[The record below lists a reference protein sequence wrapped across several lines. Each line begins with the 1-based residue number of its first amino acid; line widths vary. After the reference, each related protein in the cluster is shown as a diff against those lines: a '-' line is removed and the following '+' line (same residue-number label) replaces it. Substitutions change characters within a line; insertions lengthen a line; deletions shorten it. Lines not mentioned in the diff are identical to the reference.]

1 MHFGQNSAPASHFIA
16 IARLGVGELG
26 AKWENPGV
34 FPTTFAFYLDKSGIK
49 KYIFPISFSVMK
61 LCVWPFAV
69 IFVFG
74 RVLFECVYVCTIS
87 FRYQV

>member
-49 KYIFPISFSVMK
+49 KYIFPISFSVS
-61 LCVWPFAV
+61 CVSGLLLSFLFLV
-69 IFVFG
+69 EFCLNVCMC
-74 RVLFECVYVCTIS
+74 VL
-87 FRYQV
+87 